1 MKPSTPPETL
11 NTPQRAAVEH
21 LHGPLLVMAGAGTGK
36 TRVIIER
43 VLYLLDT
50 IPALEGDNLLAI
62 TYTNKAADEMA
73 APPSVARPPPLF
85 PPPPGGGPPPPAD
98 YNRYVENLAAAF
110 EKEKALLNTEEQ
122 AARAEELCE
131 QQEIARA
138 YGAAERDR

>member
-73 APPSVARPPPLF
+73 ARLRPPGDKRAERAGVPTL
-85 PPPPGGGPPPPAD
+85 PD
-98 YNRYVENLAAAF
+98 HNRYGEAPAPAS
-110 EKEKALLNTEEQ
+110 EKEKALLNPEEQ

-138 YGAAERDR
+138 YGAAE